1 MGAWLAGQDAPAQR
15 VLTSPA
21 RRAKDTAAYV
31 RDAFGL
37 GEQDVTERTAFYHA
51 DASDLLQAA
60 QSLPEHITAA
70 AIVGHNP
77 GMTHC
82 VNLLAG
88 EPLVA
93 NLPTF
98 GAVRCEF
105 AGTWRSATF
114 EGARL
119 VGWMT
124 PERLKTHG

>member
-1 MGAWLAGQDAPAQR
+1 MGAWLAGQDAPARR

-37 GEQDVTERTAFYHA
+37 AEQDVMERTALYHA
-51 DASDLLQAA
+51 GASGLLEAA
-60 QSLPEHITAA
+60 QSLPEHIAAA

-93 NLPTF
+93 NLVTF

-105 AGTWRSATF
+105 IGAWCSVTF
-114 EGARL
+114 DSARL

-124 PERLKTHG
+124 PKRLKTHG